1 MLYIPFSGIFS
12 RWYGLEGV
20 NNENFKKLMKNNENI
35 SFIVGGFEG
44 IFYKQII
51 YYM

>member
-1 MLYIPFSGIFS
+1 MLYIPFSGVVS

-20 NNENFKKLMKNNENI
+20 NNENFKHLMKNNENI

-44 IFYKQII
+44 NLFFLILYFF
-51 YYM
+51 